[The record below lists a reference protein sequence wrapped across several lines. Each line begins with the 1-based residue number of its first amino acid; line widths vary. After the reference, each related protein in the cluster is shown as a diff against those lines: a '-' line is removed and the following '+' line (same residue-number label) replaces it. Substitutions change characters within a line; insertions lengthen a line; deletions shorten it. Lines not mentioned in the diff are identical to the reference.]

1 MTSELTSQNYNQ
13 QVAAEVVADDAR
25 TLMLTPSQI
34 AAVRLDSAAQR
45 FGTLPEETR
54 RNWLRYEIGKLLI
67 LRGVE
72 IDRTMVAFHASGL
85 DEIIM
90 ADGDLRA
97 LTLPEMDAAFKVG
110 LSGRYGEVYGVNAS
124 ALAAWLNA
132 YVASDVKQEA
142 TAIVRAK
149 LASIRAAE
157 KKAAQAKMRAEIEAA
172 KARGEYI
179 PNPHGWWKTDTAATP
194 NTPTL

>member
-34 AAVRLDSAAQR
+34 AAVRLDSAASR
-45 FGTLPEETR
+45 FGTMPEETR

-157 KKAAQAKMRAEIEAA
+157 KKAAQAKMLAEIEAM
-172 KARGEYI
+172 KARGEYT
-179 PNPHGWWKTDTAATP
+179 PNPRGWWKTDTAATP

>member
-34 AAVRLDSAAQR
+34 AAVRLDSAASR
-45 FGTLPEETR
+45 FGTMPEETR

-157 KKAAQAKMRAEIEAA
+157 KKAAQAKMRAEIEAM
-172 KARGEYI
+172 KARGEYT
-179 PNPHGWWKTDTAATP
+179 PNPRGWWKTDTAGTP